1 MITKEKLRSNCFV
14 FLIIAG
20 LSGFSSSVNAEF
32 WVDEDGGALVQITD
46 ETLSILS
53 INNFYYFDQIFT
65 SVRKHNSLIRVCAG
79 KTQEGST
86 GRPDICISNLTAK
99 YSMHNKGKVR
109 ALHVDLKES
118 AGLIDLMKIT
128 DQLLREGSTAKVSI
142 DDGDLYAAYTL
153 HEHYQ
158 LTPESHTILLLPD

>member
-1 MITKEKLRSNCFV
+1 MAKEKLKINYFV
-14 FLIIAG
+14 FLILAALG
-20 LSGFSSSVNAEF
+20 GFSSSVNAEF
-32 WVDEDGGALVQITD
+32 WIDEDGGALVQITD

-65 SVRKHNSLIRVCAG
+65 SVRKEKSPVRVCAG
-79 KTQEGST
+79 MTDDTTT
-86 GRPDICISNLTAK
+86 GRPNVCVSNLTAK

-109 ALHVDLKES
+109 ALHIDIKERS
-118 AGLIDLMKIT
+118 SLIDLMKIT
-128 DQLLREGSTAKVSI
+128 DQLLREGSVTKVSI

-158 LTPESHTILLLPD
+158 LTPESHNILLLPD